1 MLAITLPVNKT
12 TMDQMIMQ
20 IKDGV
25 ASLTNVG
32 SIINETSQHISKA
45 KELLDKAQEAK

>member
-12 TMDQMIMQ
+12 TMDQMIMEIQ
-20 IKDGV
+20 D
-25 ASLTNVG
+25 SMSNLTNVG

-45 KELLDKAQEAK
+45 KELLDQANEAK